1 MEDATAASA
10 LAGFS
15 AKLNSIAAP
24 TRQRF
29 TYDQGMEMSRHQELA
44 AATGVSV
51 YFCDLHSPAAV
62 PLPGDALRYTVSPL
76 TGRVLLTRTVRVMFA
91 PAPMPEKFL
100 DVMPRE
106 MMLHPLQIRAEAEDA
121 AFMIPAAAH
130 FRPHYSKLEMP
141 VSIVGGAGDK
151 IVDVESHS
159 ARLHRD
165 LPHSTLTV
173 SPGAG
178 HNRSATSRSH
188 GCRDAPAR
196 QRRPYPGRTRRRCRE
211 PPAAECLFRPLG
223 TRSGHSAL
231 RSACCRARRGRWP
244 A

>member
-1 MEDATAASA
+1 
-10 LAGFS
+10 
-15 AKLNSIAAP
+15 
-24 TRQRF
+24 
-29 TYDQGMEMSRHQELA
+29 
-44 AATGVSV
+44 
-51 YFCDLHSPAAV
+51 
-62 PLPGDALRYTVSPL
+62 
-76 TGRVLLTRTVRVMFA
+76 MFA

-173 SPGAG
+173 SRGAG
-178 HNRSATSRSH
+178 HMVHYVLADEIV
-188 GCRDAPAR
+188 DAINLMGDHTDAR
-196 QRRPYPGRTRRRCRE
+196 
-211 PPAAECLFRPLG
+211 
-223 TRSGHSAL
+223 
-231 RSACCRARRGRWP
+231 
-244 A
+244 